1 MGDGGAEDKPQR
13 GSRLARNLLR
23 IDMFL
28 FFYHTTTARPHEF
41 FTLPVFS
48 RNGIIITM
56 KTTMDHAGR
65 LVIPKEI
72 RTQAGLTPGTVLDIR
87 CRDGCIELEPAPLPV
102 EFVRK
107 GRLLVA
113 IPKQEVERLTAERV
127 EETRQAIQQERSG
140 LAEAP

>member
-1 MGDGGAEDKPQR
+1 
-13 GSRLARNLLR
+13 
-23 IDMFL
+23 
-28 FFYHTTTARPHEF
+28 
-41 FTLPVFS
+41 
-48 RNGIIITM
+48 M
-56 KTTMDHAGR
+56 KTTIDNAGR

-87 CRDGCIELEPAPLPV
+87 WRDGCIELEPAPLPV

-127 EETRQAIQQERSG
+127 EKTRQAIQQERSG
-140 LAEAP
+140 RAEEP

>member
-1 MGDGGAEDKPQR
+1 
-13 GSRLARNLLR
+13 
-23 IDMFL
+23 
-28 FFYHTTTARPHEF
+28 
-41 FTLPVFS
+41 
-48 RNGIIITM
+48 M
-56 KTTMDHAGR
+56 KTTIDNAGR

-87 CRDGCIELEPAPLPV
+87 WRDGCIELEPAPLPV

-127 EETRQAIQQERSG
+127 EKTRQAIQQERGG
-140 LAEAP
+140 LAEEP